1 MALASRARPPPG
13 AQLAYATDT
22 QAAAQRRYPAARRG
36 LTSYSCCSVGVV
48 AAGARLAREH
58 VGGGACGG
66 ERRTFHEA
74 VPDAHHCV
82 VRSARGY
89 QARGGDVRPSEKAVK
104 RTQGKTWFD
113 MVVAV

>member
-1 MALASRARPPPG
+1 MPITAW
-13 AQLAYATDT
+13 
-22 QAAAQRRYPAARRG
+22 
-36 LTSYSCCSVGVV
+36 
-48 AAGARLAREH
+48 
-58 VGGGACGG
+58 CG
-66 ERRTFHEA
+66 
-74 VPDAHHCV
+74 